1 MENGEVVYDERRR
14 YWHMDFKLTRGD
26 LTKISYK
33 IENGDREMVMSVSPE
48 GSFEIDDV
56 TTEMID
62 GVEYNVFY
70 VN

>member
-1 MENGEVVYDERRR
+1 
-14 YWHMDFKLTRGD
+14 
-26 LTKISYK
+26 
-33 IENGDREMVMSVSPE
+33 MVMSVSPE